1 MCPRP
6 EVQESTAAALVSSQH
21 PLSRHGLK
29 VLIPLLLLLLH
40 LYFISIIE
48 ELKK

>member
-1 MCPRP
+1 MRPRL
-6 EVQESTAAALVSSQH
+6 EVQESTAAALVPSQH

-29 VLIPLLLLLLH
+29 VLIPLLLLLH